1 MTEKQQKFKN
11 FKDSFLD
18 LAGQI
23 EQYDISSVTDIEIV
37 QKIAKLQETAKYIK
51 NFFNIIE
58 PDFLPEDF
66 YSQQPPK
73 WNNGFNANEN
83 IKYTVNG
90 SLANVLDFY
99 LKRIALYANIYIP
112 KNQISPAINEIIST
126 YEQAIRQSLEKINLD
141 EYEENSKLIAEYKNQ
156 LLESEDCIKSRIEIS
171 ESQIKEWYSNIKALN
186 DEIFVNENNMKNRI
200 EQGETELKN
209 FISKKGELD
218 DFYKKIFGEDDKIG
232 LKDEFEDRIKQFND
246 FEIQQ
251 KQTLGNL
258 LEEAKKLLNHSTN
271 VSLASAFAKAKENFE
286 TNIYF
291 WNTIFVIVISAF
303 VVVAIFTLLDAK
315 EILSAG
321 DYKKAAITLLG
332 NLFLYIPLS
341 WLALFASRRRNENRK
356 LLEEYRYKETI
367 AKSFLGYKEQI
378 KELSSDEENNLD
390 VQLMQNLL
398 NMLSDNPN
406 KALENQAKNS
416 KESMPVMEVLT
427 QATELVKNAR
437 K

>member
-1 MTEKQQKFKN
+1 M
-11 FKDSFLD
+11 
-18 LAGQI
+18 
-23 EQYDISSVTDIEIV
+23 
-37 QKIAKLQETAKYIK
+37 
-51 NFFNIIE
+51 
-58 PDFLPEDF
+58 
-66 YSQQPPK
+66 
-73 WNNGFNANEN
+73 
-83 IKYTVNG
+83 
-90 SLANVLDFY
+90 
-99 LKRIALYANIYIP
+99 
-112 KNQISPAINEIIST
+112 
-126 YEQAIRQSLEKINLD
+126 
-141 EYEENSKLIAEYKNQ
+141 IAEYKNQ